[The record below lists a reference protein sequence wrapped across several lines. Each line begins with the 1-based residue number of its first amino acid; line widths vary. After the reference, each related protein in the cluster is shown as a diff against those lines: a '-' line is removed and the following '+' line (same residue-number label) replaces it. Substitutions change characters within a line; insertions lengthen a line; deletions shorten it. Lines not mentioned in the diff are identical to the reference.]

1 MLTFTAQEGTSNRA
15 NGLGI
20 FKDFLDRA
28 PDQFAFGHRGRDLG
42 YTADMYWF
50 PNQDFTV
57 TYLVNY
63 GTDAKSELRQ
73 VFYDFRKEIV
83 DAMMAR

>member
-1 MLTFTAQEGTSNRA
+1 VNRGPNEWA
-15 NGLGI
+15 Y
-20 FKDFLDRA
+20 
-28 PDQFAFGHRGRDLG
+28 GHRGRDLG

-50 PNQDFTV
+50 PAKDYTM

-73 VFYDFRKEIV
+73 VFYDFREAMV
-83 DAMMAR
+83 DELMK